1 MEFDFDKIIRLKKV
15 RMEKSVLSEKE
26 NLLSEPILEDRSM
39 ICGLYSI
46 FKDALN
52 EKGCPPRIDSVN
64 QRKKFIFIVLYLY
77 APSVLAGGKM
87 PKGLREEICKALN
100 FHSVSTISD
109 NCSDIVFLY
118 QNYSNF
124 SSDVKDIFDY
134 IMNRVDIKA
143 H

>member
-1 MEFDFDKIIRLKKV
+1 MEFDFDKIIRLKEI
-15 RMEKSVLSEKE
+15 RIEKSALSEKE
-26 NLLSEPILEDRSM
+26 TSLSEPILRDRCM
-39 ICGLYSI
+39 ICGLYNL

-52 EKGCPPRIDSVN
+52 EKGCPPRAESVT

-124 SSDVKDIFDY
+124 SSDVKDIFEY
-134 IMNRVDIKA
+134 IMSRLDVKA